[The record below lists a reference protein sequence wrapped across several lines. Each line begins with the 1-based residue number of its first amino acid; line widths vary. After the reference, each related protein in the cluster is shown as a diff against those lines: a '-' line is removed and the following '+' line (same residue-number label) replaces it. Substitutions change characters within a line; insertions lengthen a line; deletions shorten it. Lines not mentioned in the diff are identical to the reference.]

1 MHFALTSSPDSR
13 ESLGGLGR
21 SHYPTKTPGLVSPC
35 SFPEE
40 WAFARVQPAFHP
52 QLPHES
58 EPSGL
63 HSRGWEFHLGKIPV
77 LPLFILLETLPSCHH
92 YSCPF
97 RRIWKICF
105 PEREREKDISNPV
118 WSFICLPF
126 TSQLRIFSINSITF
140 GPIFPFSNSTWLPPG
155 YPKASKLKIYP
166 KRTFSQSREIQPQN
180 PPDLKTSSTPNLRV
194 VGLHYHHSR
203 TLLKHRR

>member
-92 YSCPF
+92 CSCLF

-105 PEREREKDISNPV
+105 PEREREKDLESRLIVYLS
-118 WSFICLPF
+118 SFHIATPHFFYQLNDFRADFSLFELNLATSGLP
-126 TSQLRIFSINSITF
+126 QGIQAKD
-140 GPIFPFSNSTWLPPG
+140 LPQ
-155 YPKASKLKIYP
+155 A
-166 KRTFSQSREIQPQN
+166 
-180 PPDLKTSSTPNLRV
+180 DV
-194 VGLHYHHSR
+194 
-203 TLLKHRR
+203 